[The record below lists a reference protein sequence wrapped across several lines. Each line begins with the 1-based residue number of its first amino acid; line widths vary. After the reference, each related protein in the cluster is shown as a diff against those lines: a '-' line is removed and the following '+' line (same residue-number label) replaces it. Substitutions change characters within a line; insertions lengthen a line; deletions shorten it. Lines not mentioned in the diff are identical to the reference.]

1 MLPPSFKKSIDA
13 LAKIGRTS
21 KRYELFLNLTYT
33 CPLRCTYCYVDYNRA
48 PPMTQEQVDY
58 VIDTI
63 IVKPRKTPIKLITF
77 FGGEPALEMDV
88 IENTV
93 RKYYYLSHTKNV
105 HFAIITGFS
114 VNQQRMLDLQKE
126 FPLLEIAISFDVDMK
141 ERPFANKKPFDLLKV
156 AKKKYN
162 IDLDEFAKSRNNVF
176 WNKVITG
183 QETDLFNEL
192 KWLHDTY
199 LNYGIFYSLGLTK
212 TPKFLFKPEGHIT
225 NSWYSYL
232 KYIFDP
238 YIRQEK
244 NSLVPQMVLQYLRR
258 YWEMK
263 KGTAVSG
270 CGLASEY
277 FIDSKG
283 TISPCSISHHQT
295 DLMLFHEGKFL
306 DNLEIFQT
314 LESTYW
320 DNPTCQSCDIKG
332 FCPGGCMVF
341 RYTENKDY
349 NVPNEGQCILMDE
362 LFAAYE
368 KYLLELT
375 SEEYEILTSLATK
388 DLMRYYDYCNN
399 DTHHRDIT
407 SIYDYEETL

>member
-1 MLPPSFKKSIDA
+1 
-13 LAKIGRTS
+13 
-21 KRYELFLNLTYT
+21 
-33 CPLRCTYCYVDYNRA
+33 
-48 PPMTQEQVDY
+48 MTQEQVDY
-58 VIDTI
+58 VIDAMI
-63 IVKPRKTPIKLITF
+63 IKPKKTVIKLITF
-77 FGGEPALEMDV
+77 FGGEPALEMDI
-88 IENTV
+88 IENTI
-93 RKYYYLSHTKNV
+93 RKYYYLCDTKNV

-141 ERPFANKKPFDLLKV
+141 ERPFANKKSFDLLKV
-156 AKKKYN
+156 VKKKYN
-162 IDLDEFAKSRNNVF
+162 IDLDVFAEGKNNVF
-176 WNKVITG
+176 FNKTITG

-212 TPKFLFKPEGHIT
+212 TPKFLFNPEGYIT
-225 NSWYSYL
+225 ENWYKYL

-244 NSLVPQMVLQYLRR
+244 NSLIPQLALQYLRR

-263 KGTAVSG
+263 NDTAVSG
-270 CGLASEY
+270 CGLSSEY

-306 DNLEIFQT
+306 DNLETFQV
-314 LESTYW
+314 LEDTYW
-320 DNPTCQSCDIKG
+320 DNPTCQSCNIKG

-349 NVPNEGQCILMDE
+349 NKPNEGQCILMNE
-362 LFAAYE
+362 MFAAYE
-368 KYLLELT
+368 KYLLELNS
-375 SEEYEILTSLATK
+375 SEYDILTKLASG
-388 DLMRYYDYCNN
+388 DLMRYYDYCHN
-399 DTHHRDIT
+399 DSSHKDLT
-407 SIYDYEETL
+407 SIYKYEEKI